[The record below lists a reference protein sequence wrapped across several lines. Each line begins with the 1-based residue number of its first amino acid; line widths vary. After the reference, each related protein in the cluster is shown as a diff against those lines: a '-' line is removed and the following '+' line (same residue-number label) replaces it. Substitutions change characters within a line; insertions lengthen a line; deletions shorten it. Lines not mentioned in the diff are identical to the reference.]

1 MTEVIS
7 SNLLQNILLP
17 TISLRYNPGAYS
29 ESFKISKWQWFGGY
43 WKKTKN
49 PVAVDGTLFL
59 KILYKGKKERNSDIR
74 DLICTGIMCGERLH
88 LSSFAQLWEAPV
100 IITINRDV
108 NGGVEMEP
116 QRGWVRS

>member
-59 KILYKGKKERNSDIR
+59 KILYKAKKLRYQGPNMHRHYVWGASAFIFLR
-74 DLICTGIMCGERLH
+74 TALGSPCYNH
-88 LSSFAQLWEAPV
+88 HQ
-100 IITINRDV
+100 
-108 NGGVEMEP
+108 
-116 QRGWVRS
+116 